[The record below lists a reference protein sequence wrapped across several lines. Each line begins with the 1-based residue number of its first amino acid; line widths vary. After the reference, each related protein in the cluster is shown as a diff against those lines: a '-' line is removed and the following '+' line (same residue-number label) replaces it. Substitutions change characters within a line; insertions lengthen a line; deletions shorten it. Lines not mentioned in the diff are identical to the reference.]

1 MSNYEFQVQE
11 KSVGGAISWE
21 AIEIATGNVID
32 LPNGGN
38 NGPHGKLLGCYPEI
52 ETYLLATYRASV
64 KLVYI
69 TPIDELQIDSDRM
82 SHWTFHRQ
90 AAEVLVHD
98 IPRVVFRL
106 TAQF

>member
-21 AIEIATGNVID
+21 AIELGTGNVID

-38 NGPHGKLLGCYPEI
+38 NGPHGKLMGCYPEI
-52 ETYLLATYRASV
+52 ETYLSAMYQVSV
-64 KLVYI
+64 QMVYI
-69 TPIDELQIDSDRM
+69 TQIDQLQIDPDGK

-98 IPRVVFRL
+98 IPRVVWRF
-106 TAQF
+106 TPNF